1 MKYTYCDS
9 IRKNQCA
16 DKNGN
21 SEPAES
27 LNNNNLHSGGVAS
40 VGSENEDHE
49 NVKRGKRIDQKAIS
63 RLEAMAMSDDEDYG
77 KNNSLFT
84 CSQYCRYCQGW
95 VHHLQERLNNK
106 YLNSLQIAL
115 LWVFRVFEGTW
126 NKKKIKGNWVF
137 CCSGCCLNVFVDKSL
152 VNRACAKIIST
163 EQIQVENFEI
173 GKKWKLF
180 KQTCTNKPLRENG
193 KWTFFYHSADVIR
206 VCFAILDHD

>member
-1 MKYTYCDS
+1 MSVDSDDQNFNKNDDTDDTLLVNGENMKYTYCDS

-27 LNNNNLHSGGVAS
+27 LNNNNLHSGGVTS

-84 CSQYCRYCQGW
+84 CSQYRRYC
-95 VHHLQERLNNK
+95 
-106 YLNSLQIAL
+106 
-115 LWVFRVFEGTW
+115 
-126 NKKKIKGNWVF
+126 
-137 CCSGCCLNVFVDKSL
+137 
-152 VNRACAKIIST
+152 
-163 EQIQVENFEI
+163 
-173 GKKWKLF
+173 
-180 KQTCTNKPLRENG
+180 
-193 KWTFFYHSADVIR
+193 
-206 VCFAILDHD
+206 